1 MRLGLIK
8 DPKFYKRRWTG
19 LFKIIKSHSLFFLKA
34 DKHVYVTI
42 IDEMKGLRGWMK
54 VTLFSVDLRN
64 YWFKI
69 QSVLHILHFKKWV
82 KLLICVKCLT
92 VLGAFIQ
99 VLLLLN
105 Y

>member
-1 MRLGLIK
+1 
-8 DPKFYKRRWTG
+8 
-19 LFKIIKSHSLFFLKA
+19 
-34 DKHVYVTI
+34 
-42 IDEMKGLRGWMK
+42 MK

-82 KLLICVKCLT
+82 KLMICVKCLT